1 VGVGVG
7 FGGGVFRTGASLGDL
22 SPGTDRHCCKTSA
35 TAHTTTAEAKRRRLL
50 EPPPPPPELELEEE
64 EGGLFGPALFAIRSA
79 ITRGNRGKYRERFA
93 SKDVRGDERKP
104 FCIFATDEAG
114 ALLNF
119 CHR

>member
-64 EGGLFGPALFAIRSA
+64 EGGLFGLFAIRSA
-79 ITRGNRGKYRERFA
+79 ITREAKYRERFA
-93 SKDVRGDERKP
+93 SKV
-104 FCIFATDEAG
+104 CV
-114 ALLNF
+114 
-119 CHR
+119 